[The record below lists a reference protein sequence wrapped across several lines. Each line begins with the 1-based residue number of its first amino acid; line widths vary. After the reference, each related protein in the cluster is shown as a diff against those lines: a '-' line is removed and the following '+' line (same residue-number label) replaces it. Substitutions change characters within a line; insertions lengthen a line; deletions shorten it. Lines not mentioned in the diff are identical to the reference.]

1 MKSHAFV
8 VLSALVISLAN
19 STGNTRGNGA
29 IEYREDFNIMQDL
42 DMNMVNSAPKQDCV
56 DYYGVIKQSLNV
68 VSAPRTEMP
77 GNNLDLLDQTKFLLK
92 TDAVAL
98 KLHNIFARTSIS
110 TLCLG
115 WTGAPG
121 FDLDQVNALKEEGTQ
136 VANDEIIE
144 LSIAEFLRI
153 VETVKSQ
160 RANK

>member
-1 MKSHAFV
+1 
-8 VLSALVISLAN
+8 
-19 STGNTRGNGA
+19 
-29 IEYREDFNIMQDL
+29 
-42 DMNMVNSAPKQDCV
+42 MVNSAPKQDCV
-56 DYYGVIKQSLNV
+56 EYYGVIKQSLNV